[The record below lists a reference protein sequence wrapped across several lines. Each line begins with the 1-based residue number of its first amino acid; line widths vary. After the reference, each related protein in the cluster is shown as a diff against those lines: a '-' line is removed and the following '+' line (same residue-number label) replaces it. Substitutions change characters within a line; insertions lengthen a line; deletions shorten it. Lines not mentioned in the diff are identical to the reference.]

1 MNQDQLLA
9 VLDEP
14 LAQQLLAAP
23 MLARLAYVAADGSPR
38 VVPVAFFWTGGAIVV
53 CTATTAPKVPAITA
67 DPRVAITI
75 DTLGPPAQVL
85 SVRGS
90 ATIKTVTGIPAEY
103 LAAAAKGMSSEEA
116 TAFES
121 QVRVVYKEMAR
132 ISIEPNWAA
141 VYDFGAG
148 RVPQFLHEL
157 LEP

>member
-1 MNQDQLLA
+1 
-9 VLDEP
+9 
-14 LAQQLLAAP
+14 
-23 MLARLAYVAADGSPR
+23 
-38 VVPVAFFWTGGAIVV
+38 
-53 CTATTAPKVPAITA
+53 
-67 DPRVAITI
+67 
-75 DTLGPPAQVL
+75 
-85 SVRGS
+85 
-90 ATIKTVTGIPAEY
+90 
-103 LAAAAKGMSSEEA
+103 MSSEEA

>member
-75 DTLGPPAQVL
+75 DVAPPSKPSLGSRRSISLPQ
-85 SVRGS
+85 
-90 ATIKTVTGIPAEY
+90 
-103 LAAAAKGMSSEEA
+103 
-116 TAFES
+116 
-121 QVRVVYKEMAR
+121 QRV
-132 ISIEPNWAA
+132 
-141 VYDFGAG
+141 
-148 RVPQFLHEL
+148 
-157 LEP
+157 